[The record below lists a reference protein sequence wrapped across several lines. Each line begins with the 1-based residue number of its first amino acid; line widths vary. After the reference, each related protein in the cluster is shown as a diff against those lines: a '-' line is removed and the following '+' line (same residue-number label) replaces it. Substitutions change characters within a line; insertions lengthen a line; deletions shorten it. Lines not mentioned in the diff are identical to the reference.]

1 MNIFTALQL
10 VEKNSLPQVDAN
22 QTTLQNIFNIVFV
35 IIGALAFLMLVIAGF
50 RYVTSQG
57 QPDKVADIKRQIIYS
72 FVGLVVAA
80 MAAVI
85 VNFVLGRV

>member
-1 MNIFTALQL
+1 MNIVTALQL